1 MYKFLLILFSLIS
14 FAAHAQEEL
23 PHMLLLDEKVQVE
36 ATDAVN
42 DMYNFKFDKAE
53 MQFQV
58 LKVKYPNH
66 PLPYFLMGLST
77 WWKMYPNLEIRK
89 RTEKYDHPFVAYMDT
104 AIEYA
109 EKLYDANDKNYEA
122 IFFLAGAYGF
132 KAHLYGERKKYAKA
146 TFAARSALIYL
157 RKNVDNEELSPEFLF
172 GDALY
177 NYYAE
182 WIRENYPLLRPI
194 LIFFKGG
201 DKELGIKQL
210 RQVSYNA
217 FYTRTEAQYYLMR
230 IYKDEDMNDKALTIA
245 RYLSTT
251 FPDNGYFERMY
262 AQLCY
267 LTGQNREAEQVC
279 LDILRKLD
287 LGMQGYEEISGRF
300 AGFIL
305 GFIYQYRDNNLP
317 KAKLYYE
324 RAVKYTEEID
334 EVKQGYYLNSLANLA
349 RIADKQGDKQTARQY
364 YKTLLKHADKDDQEE
379 LHDEAKTYLKTN
391 KRGNK
396 HSKDLPKESA

>member
-1 MYKFLLILFSLIS
+1 MYKFFLILFTITS
-14 FAAHAQEEL
+14 FTAKAQEDL

-53 MQFQV
+53 KQFQV
-58 LKVKYPNH
+58 LKVKYPEH

-77 WWKMYPNLEIRK
+77 WWKMYPNLEVEK
-89 RTEKYDHPFVAYMDT
+89 KTEKYDAPFVAYMDT
-104 AIEYA
+104 AIKYA
-109 EKLYDANDKNYEA
+109 EKLYDANEKNYEA

-132 KAHLYGERKKYAKA
+132 KAHLYGERKKFGKA

-157 RKNVDNEELSPEFLF
+157 RKNIENEELSPEFLF

-194 LIFFKGG
+194 LIFFKSG
-201 DKELGIKQL
+201 DKALGIKQL

-230 IYKDEDMNDKALTIA
+230 IYKDEDMSDKALTVA
-245 RYLSTT
+245 RYLATT
-251 FPDNGYFERMY
+251 FPDNGYFERYY

-267 LTGQNREAEQVC
+267 LTGQNREAETVC
-279 LDILRKLD
+279 LDILKKLE
-287 LGMQGYEEISGRF
+287 LGMPGYEEISGRY

-317 KAKLYYE
+317 KAKLYYQK
-324 RAVKYTEEID
+324 AVKYTELID

-349 RIADKQGDKQTARQY
+349 RIADKEGDKQTARQY
-364 YKTLLKHADKDDQEE
+364 YKTLLKHAGDEHED

-391 KRGNK
+391 KRLKN
-396 HSKDLPKESA
+396 SKDKELLKESA

>member
-1 MYKFLLILFSLIS
+1 MYKLLLFLFLVGFI
-14 FAAHAQEEL
+14 AANAQQPEL
-23 PHMLLLDEKVQVE
+23 PNMLLLDEKVQVE

-53 MQFQV
+53 KQFQI

-89 RTEKYDHPFVAYMDT
+89 KTEKYDHTFVAYMDT
-104 AIEYA
+104 AIKYA
-109 EKLYDANDKNYEA
+109 ERLYDANENNYEA

-132 KAHLYGERKKYAKA
+132 KAHFYGERKHFAKA
-146 TFAARSALIYL
+146 TFAARSALVYL
-157 RKNVDNEELSPEFLF
+157 RKNVENEELSPEFLF

-182 WIRENYPLLRPI
+182 WIKENYPLLRPI
-194 LIFFKGG
+194 LIFFKSG
-201 DKELGIKQL
+201 DKVLGIKQL
-210 RQVSYNA
+210 KQVSYNA

-230 IYKDEDMNDKALTIA
+230 IYKDEGMNDKALTIA
-245 RYLSTT
+245 RYLAST

-267 LTGQNREAEQVC
+267 NTGQNREAEMVC

-287 LGMQGYEEISGRF
+287 LGMQGYEEISGRY

-305 GFIYQYRDNNLP
+305 GWIYQYRDNNLN
-317 KAKLYYE
+317 KAKIYYQK
-324 RAVKYTEEID
+324 AVHYAELID
-334 EVKQGYYLNSLANLA
+334 EVNQGYYLNSLANLA
-349 RIADKQGDKQTARQY
+349 RIADKEGDKQAARQY
-364 YKTLLKHADKDDQEE
+364 YKTLLKYADKGDQEE
-379 LHDEAKTYLKTN
+379 LHEEAKTYLKTN
-391 KRGNK
+391 KRTK
-396 HSKDLPKESA
+396 QSKDLPKESA